1 MQNENKVVL
10 GDFNLKPNNP
20 DMLDFVNNYDLTK
33 VTVVTS
39 YNQCLKVVSATFSL
53 VCFLSLKKSTCETR
67 KNIFYFTSKALFVL
81 EKIKF

>member
-10 GDFNLKPNNP
+10 GDFSLKPNNP

-39 YNQCLKVVSATFSL
+39 YNKCLKVVSATFSL
-53 VCFLSLKKSTCETR
+53 VF
-67 KNIFYFTSKALFVL
+67 F
-81 EKIKF
+81 